1 LTVMGRSVGSS
12 GCGCAAGCCGWGAAA
27 QEHRTVPL
35 YFRGQV
41 RVGDEAQ
48 QQRVYKVR
56 HRGRHRHLRGGG
68 A

>member
-1 LTVMGRSVGSS
+1 M
-12 GCGCAAGCCGWGAAA
+12 
-27 QEHRTVPL
+27 PL